1 MYFILEFKTP
11 KSAKVIANNM
21 QGYGSYLN
29 SHLFQCLREFNY
41 GMRELTHAL
50 NGCR

>member
-11 KSAKVIANNM
+11 KSAKVITINM

-29 SHLFQCLREFNY
+29 SHLFQSSPGNLI
-41 GMRELTHAL
+41 MV
-50 NGCR
+50 